1 MAVGQPWEVT
11 RQHCWSARCGGGR
24 GAWGGGRDSA
34 ASGTMWGNRIA
45 LLGGHAGD
53 RTVLLVWARGG
64 GIGHTIRG
72 NLGGKMPCATGAT
85 MGRHS
90 TKGGL
95 HQRVKPTSELMPRL
109 AREVKRL
116 FSVLP

>member
-24 GAWGGGRDSA
+24 GAWGGWTGQCCFGDHVGEQDSA
-34 ASGTMWGNRIA
+34 
-45 LLGGHAGD
+45 AGD